1 MAWKA
6 GLLALFLMAGAAAS
20 LRAEVNLGLSLGI
33 RDQDDYENSFGV
45 FGLTGDFGPSSWIVR
60 PEIGLFNS
68 LILFDGGSRVEGS
81 LGVVHSW
88 RRPRYR
94 INLGGG
100 VDSIPAQ
107 DRSVDTSALG
117 GYVHGGIEYVREEGT
132 AFGLDLRYGKADD
145 DEVTGGSLD
154 YIQISF
160 VFNWH
165 IRGPKT
171 P

>member
-6 GLLALFLMAGAAAS
+6 GLLALFLMAGAATS
-20 LRAEVNLGLSLGI
+20 LRAEFNLGLSLGL
-33 RDQDDYENSFGV
+33 RDQADYEHSFGV
-45 FGLTGDFGPSSWIVR
+45 FGLTADFGPSSWVVR
-60 PEIGLFNS
+60 PEVGLFNS
-68 LILFDGGSRVEGS
+68 LRLFDDGQIEES
-81 LGVVHSW
+81 LGVIHSW

-94 INLGGG
+94 VNLGGG
-100 VDSIPAQ
+100 LASVPAQ
-107 DRSVDTSALG
+107 ESGNDSSALG

-132 AFGLDLRYGKADD
+132 AFGLDLRYGKASD

>member
-6 GLLALFLMAGAAAS
+6 GLLALFLMAGATS
-20 LRAEVNLGLSLGI
+20 LRAEFNLGLSLGL
-33 RDQDDYENSFGV
+33 RDQADYEHSFGV
-45 FGLTGDFGPSSWIVR
+45 FGLTADFGPGSWIVR
-60 PEIGLFNS
+60 PEVGLFNS
-68 LILFDGGSRVEGS
+68 LRLVDGGSGIEES

-94 INLGGG
+94 INLGAG

-107 DRSVDTSALG
+107 DQSVDISALG
-117 GYVHGGIEYVREEGT
+117 PYVHGGIEYVREEGT
-132 AFGLDLRYGKADD
+132 AFGLDLRYGNAKD
-145 DEVTGGSLD
+145 DEVSGGSLA
-154 YIQISF
+154 YLQISF

-165 IRGPKT
+165 IRGPKA